1 MSCYNRPMT
10 TGSGL
15 LEGLNPAQKDAVET
29 VDGPLLIVAGPGSG
43 KTRVI
48 THRIAYLVR
57 EYEIS
62 PFNILAMTFTN
73 KAAKEMRERLDRLVG
88 YRSDALTVGT
98 FHSFCAKLLRIDGQ
112 HLGLDPNYSIYD
124 ADDQGTII
132 KQSME
137 LADIDPKRVPPRAVL
152 STISKAKNQ
161 LWDSRAMTKNADPDN
176 YFEETCARIYHHY
189 EEILT
194 RNNALDFDDLI
205 MKSVQLLR
213 EFPEVRK
220 KYQDRYQYI
229 MVDEFQDTNIAQY
242 QLARFLAES
251 HQNICVVGDPDQS
264 IYSWRSADIR
274 NILSFQQDYP
284 KSKTITLDQNYR
296 STSTILEAAKNM
308 ISINGRRIQND
319 LFTDNDKGDLVEVRE
334 AYDEGEE
341 ASFVISES
349 ERLVRE
355 NGFKP
360 GDCAVMYRIN
370 AQSRALE
377 EACLH
382 QGTKYRLVGGIR
394 FYKRREVKA
403 LMAYLHMVHNPH
415 DDVNVGRVINVP
427 PRGIGAKSMQQMADW
442 ARSKDLPMF
451 SAMQE
456 VAAARLADE
465 ACPVD
470 ITKRAATSIADFA
483 VMMEKLIEFSK
494 QVPVVDLVDRV
505 VEDTGFRSYIQND
518 DDRPQER
525 WENVLELRNT
535 AQEFNAETPPDGLA
549 TLLERLSLVADVDS
563 YEDAEDS
570 ITLITLHQAKGLEF
584 PVVFIVGMEEG
595 LLPHSRSIDS
605 EDQLEEERR
614 LCYVG
619 MTRAE
624 KRLYL
629 TRAFHRTVFGSSQ
642 VGHAS
647 RFLRDIPAELITSG
661 GGVSASNGGP
671 TGKGFA
677 DKPGERQSFRF
688 RKDRKGWSEW
698 QAPTPVINRRQP
710 ATSRPILEVGDSV
723 RHNAFGEGVVTGVD
737 VTASDTEVTI
747 EFEAGVGQK
756 RLLLSFAPIEKLG

>member
-62 PFNILAMTFTN
+62 PFNILAMTITN

-308 ISINGRRIQND
+308 ISMNGRRIQND

-394 FYKRREVKA
+394 FYKRREVKD

-483 VMMEKLIEFSK
+483 VMMEKLI
-494 QVPVVDLVDRV
+494 
-505 VEDTGFRSYIQND
+505 
-518 DDRPQER
+518 
-525 WENVLELRNT
+525 
-535 AQEFNAETPPDGLA
+535 EFNAETPPDGLA

-661 GGVSASNGGP
+661 GVSASNGGP

-677 DKPGERQSFRF
+677 DKPGERQSFPF
-688 RKDRKGWSEW
+688 RKDRKGWSEL

-710 ATSRPILEVGDSV
+710 ATSRPTLEVGDSV

>member
-1 MSCYNRPMT
+1 MT

-57 EYEIS
+57 EYGVS

-73 KAAKEMRERLDRLVG
+73 KAAREMRERLDRLVG
-88 YRSDALTVGT
+88 YRSEALTVGT
-98 FHSFCAKLLRIDGQ
+98 FHSFCAKLLRIDGH
-112 HLGLDPNYSIYD
+112 HLGLEPNYTIYD
-124 ADDQGTII
+124 ADDQQTII

-137 LADIDPKRVPPRAVL
+137 LAEVDPKRNPPRAVL
-152 STISKAKNQ
+152 SNISKAKNKM
-161 LWDSRAMTKNADPDN
+161 WDSKTMLNNSVDN
-176 YFEETCARIYHHY
+176 YFDEVCARVYHHY

-194 RNNALDFDDLI
+194 RNNSLDFDDLM

-213 EFPEVRK
+213 DFPEVRR
-220 KYQDRYQYI
+220 KYQERYQYI
-229 MVDEFQDTNIAQY
+229 MVDEFQDTNISQY
-242 QLARFLAES
+242 QLARYLGES
-251 HQNICVVGDPDQS
+251 HQNVCVVGDPDQS
-264 IYSWRSADIR
+264 IYSWRSADLR
-274 NILSFQQDYP
+274 NILSFQNDYP
-284 KSKTITLDQNYR
+284 KSKTIALNQNYR
-296 STSTILEAAKNM
+296 STATILDAAKQI
-308 ISINGRRIQND
+308 ISKNGQRIQKD
-319 LFTDNDKGDLVEVRE
+319 LFTDNLKGDLVEIRE

-341 ASFVISES
+341 ASLVIAEA

-355 NGFKP
+355 KGFKA

-382 QGTKYRLVGGIR
+382 KGTKYRLVGGIR
-394 FYKRREVKA
+394 FYKRREVKD
-403 LMAYLHMVHNPH
+403 LMAYLHMVHNPL

-427 PRGIGAKSMQQMADW
+427 PRGVGAKSMQQLADW
-442 ARSKDLPMF
+442 ARNRDMALF

-456 VAAARLADE
+456 IASARLAGE
-465 ACPVD
+465 ECPVA
-470 ITKRAATSIADFA
+470 ITKKAATSLADFA
-483 VMMEKLIEFSK
+483 VMMEKLIELSNNA
-494 QVPVVDLVDRV
+494 PVVDLVDRI
-505 VEDTGFRSYIQND
+505 VEDTGFRNFIQNSED
-518 DDRPQER
+518 GPQER
-525 WENVLELRNT
+525 WENIMELRNT

-549 TLLERLSLVADVDS
+549 TLLERLALVADVDS

-584 PVVFIVGMEEG
+584 PVVFMVGMEEG
-595 LLPHSRSIDS
+595 LLPHSRSLDD

-629 TRAFHRTVFGSSQ
+629 TRAFRRSIFGATRP
-642 VGHAS
+642 GEAS
-647 RFLRDIPAELITSG
+647 RFLRDIPVELITSG
-661 GGVSASNGGP
+661 ENQSNGGM
-671 TGKGFA
+671 
-677 DKPGERQSFRF
+677 DKPGEGFRAK
-688 RKDRKGWSEW
+688 RPNWNDW
-698 QAPTPVINRRQP
+698 QAPTPVINRGQP
-710 ATSRPILEVGDSV
+710 ATARPTLQVGDSV
-723 RHNAFGEGVVTGVD
+723 RHNAFGEGVVTGLD

-747 EFEAGVGQK
+747 EFAGGVGQK
-756 RLLLSFAPIEKLG
+756 RLLLSFAPLEKVG